1 MYDYLHIKFDT
12 PHFRNILIVQI
23 KNFSTIN
30 NVVEFMFL
38 LCHYEILYD
47 DGLGNLRC
55 SINKC
60 ACVQL
65 NVYIFKDGHI
75 LYRVI

>member
-1 MYDYLHIKFDT
+1 MQYFLPMLFDLLHLW
-12 PHFRNILIVQI
+12 RNVNVQI
-23 KNFSTIN
+23 KNFSSIN
-30 NVVEFMFL
+30 NVVGFMFL
-38 LCHYEILYD
+38 PCHYEILYD